1 MQINCLSK
9 ESLEGSLNI
18 LNAQFGD
25 NYITIEQLQS
35 YQNNPN
41 AVCLICVNEGEVLG
55 VSIALIDSLENPS
68 KQLLVGQDW
77 FQSEFKE
84 SSRIALRKHMAVKP
98 GFEGQGI
105 GSHLVK
111 ESVRRLKALSDVI
124 VTIVWKEGDGEVMN
138 RLMMKNDFQS
148 IRTIPD
154 YWKQDSITHQYV
166 CPECKVIPCTCSAV
180 IYAL

>member
-1 MQINCLSK
+1 VQINCLSK

-55 VSIALIDSLENPS
+55 VSIALIDSLENTS

-105 GSHLVK
+105 GS
-111 ESVRRLKALSDVI
+111 
-124 VTIVWKEGDGEVMN
+124 
-138 RLMMKNDFQS
+138 
-148 IRTIPD
+148 
-154 YWKQDSITHQYV
+154 
-166 CPECKVIPCTCSAV
+166 
-180 IYAL
+180 